1 MRCVNPAGFPPKW
14 LRVISMHRLGERWPE
29 APHFNYDFRRVLKG
43 GCEEASQEWQKV
55 AGVVAFLG
63 QRSLDIKL

>member
-29 APHFNYDFRRVLKG
+29 APHFNYDFGRVLKG
-43 GCEEASQEWQKV
+43 GVRRQARNGRKWQV
-55 AGVVAFLG
+55 W
-63 QRSLDIKL
+63 